1 MKAMTWEKEES
12 RTSSAEG
19 GITWIELYAI
29 YTVHGGGKED
39 RRQQEE
45 DPLKKTQM
53 LQPKIAELKNVVR
66 KIKKHAVKT
75 EDEWMLDT
83 CHAPKTD

>member
-1 MKAMTWEKEES
+1 MKWEKEES
-12 RTSSAEG
+12 GTSSTEG

-39 RRQQEE
+39 RRHQEE
-45 DPLKKTQM
+45 DPLKKKT
-53 LQPKIAELKNVVR
+53 VR

-83 CHAPKTD
+83 